1 MNYFKKS
8 GLSLLIIAISISL
21 LAGCD
26 KEKKADTA
34 TKDSLYSKETLVK
47 YNDYVNL
54 SNAINDDFL
63 NARAYYLKNY
73 SDENGNFK
81 QLSSN
86 DIFIPIRTPAE
97 TANAITTMKD
107 SISETPSFPM
117 DKGIQELSTDLANEI
132 RILNDLQT
140 YFAAK
145 SYLDDD
151 FVEARSL
158 HKELVNSVKKSNK
171 EIQTFNDAM
180 QKINTE
186 QQKFAAEKME
196 KSGELTPLA
205 LNNFISD
212 SEKLIAELRKQEV
225 TAANVV
231 ELDIASYEEYYNN
244 LTKSYEEFIKASKD
258 ETQLQKEK
266 LTSNNLV
273 FLVKKATSIKAEATL
288 LLNRA
293 KTKQAIP
300 ESDLKNPI
308 FIETTEGT
316 PEKLIKEYNNLI
328 TDYNSSLSFHKK
340 YPRRINSVGII
351 FIY

>member
-8 GLSLLIIAISISL
+8 GLSLLIIALSISL

-26 KEKKADTA
+26 KEKKTDTA
-34 TKDSLYSKETLVK
+34 TEDSLYSKETLVK

-186 QQKFAAEKME
+186 QQKYAAEKMK

>member
-34 TKDSLYSKETLVK
+34 TEDSLYSKETLVK

-158 HKELVNSVKKSNK
+158 HKELVNSVKNRIKK
-171 EIQTFNDAM
+171 YKHLMM
-180 QKINTE
+180 QCK
-186 QQKFAAEKME
+186 K
-196 KSGELTPLA
+196 LT
-205 LNNFISD
+205 LNN
-212 SEKLIAELRKQEV
+212 K
-225 TAANVV
+225 
-231 ELDIASYEEYYNN
+231 N
-244 LTKSYEEFIKASKD
+244 L
-258 ETQLQKEK
+258 QL
-266 LTSNNLV
+266 
-273 FLVKKATSIKAEATL
+273 KK
-288 LLNRA
+288 
-293 KTKQAIP
+293 
-300 ESDLKNPI
+300 
-308 FIETTEGT
+308 
-316 PEKLIKEYNNLI
+316 
-328 TDYNSSLSFHKK
+328 
-340 YPRRINSVGII
+340 
-351 FIY
+351 

>member
-8 GLSLLIIAISISL
+8 GLSLLIIALSISL

-34 TKDSLYSKETLVK
+34 TEDSLYSKETLVK

-107 SISETPSFPM
+107 SISETPSFPI

-140 YFAAK
+140 YFASK

-186 QQKFAAEKME
+186 QQKFAAEKMK

-212 SEKLIAELRKQEV
+212 SEIVIAELRKQEV

-231 ELDIASYEEYYNN
+231 EL
-244 LTKSYEEFIKASKD
+244 
-258 ETQLQKEK
+258 
-266 LTSNNLV
+266 
-273 FLVKKATSIKAEATL
+273 
-288 LLNRA
+288 
-293 KTKQAIP
+293 
-300 ESDLKNPI
+300 
-308 FIETTEGT
+308 
-316 PEKLIKEYNNLI
+316 
-328 TDYNSSLSFHKK
+328 
-340 YPRRINSVGII
+340 
-351 FIY
+351 